1 VGAAVEFLRDW
12 GLEGLSLDWEYPVC
26 WQVDCRAGPA
36 QDREGFTALL
46 AELAA
51 VFRPRG
57 WTLSAA
63 VSPSKAVMDNAYDIP
78 AIIPHLDIINIMAY
92 DYHGHWEDRTGHVA
106 PLYSRH
112 GDALPDFNVNSTVEH
127 WLAGGA
133 PADKLVLGIPLYGQ
147 SFTLADPARSEV
159 GAATVGRGRPGE
171 FTRAGGFLA
180 YHEICRAVDAGWSV
194 VQDPLAAQGPYAWH
208 EDQWVGFDDVASVR
222 RKAEL
227 VLERGLGGAMV
238 WALDLDDFSGQ
249 CGCEKF
255 PLLRTIQRVLS
266 GSPQPRPDC

>member
-1 VGAAVEFLRDW
+1 
-12 GLEGLSLDWEYPVC
+12 
-26 WQVDCRAGPA
+26 
-36 QDREGFTALL
+36 
-46 AELAA
+46 
-51 VFRPRG
+51 
-57 WTLSAA
+57 
-63 VSPSKAVMDNAYDIP
+63 M
-78 AIIPHLDIINIMAY
+78 
-92 DYHGHWEDRTGHVA
+92 
-106 PLYSRH
+106 
-112 GDALPDFNVNSTVEH
+112 NSTVEH

-180 YHEICRAVDAGWSV
+180 YHEICRAVEAGWSV
-194 VQDPLAAQGPYAWH
+194 MQDPLAAQGPYAWH
-208 EDQWVGFDDVASVR
+208 GDQWVGFDDVASVR

-227 VLERGLGGAMV
+227 VLERGLGGAMVSPIALSRTPTSLPIQV

-266 GSPQPRPDC
+266 GSPQPDPDC

>member
-1 VGAAVEFLRDW
+1 
-12 GLEGLSLDWEYPVC
+12 
-26 WQVDCRAGPA
+26 
-36 QDREGFTALL
+36 
-46 AELAA
+46 
-51 VFRPRG
+51 
-57 WTLSAA
+57 
-63 VSPSKAVMDNAYDIP
+63 M
-78 AIIPHLDIINIMAY
+78 
-92 DYHGHWEDRTGHVA
+92 
-106 PLYSRH
+106 
-112 GDALPDFNVNSTVEH
+112 NSTVEH

-238 WALDLDDFSGQ
+238 IKLCHLPLIYQPAYTGLGTRPGRFLRPVRLREVPAAADHPAGAERLPAAAPGLLTADRVAALVMNLISWWRAVVVFLLGKMKYKLSITLKKFYTLRENSNGGNFVLPFSSFISVISVIFATAMSDL
-249 CGCEKF
+249 
-255 PLLRTIQRVLS
+255 
-266 GSPQPRPDC
+266 